1 MQMGDISS
9 PTYPVHSKLELF
21 LDQNVFGVNV
31 PVKRTAKGYSKMP
44 FPKIHMDYTYSK
56 TALNKYY
63 NCKYTAKS
71 LHCTRLKCTDKL
83 IWY

>member
-21 LDQNVFGVNV
+21 LDQSVFGVNV

-44 FPKIHMDYTYSK
+44 FPKIHIDYIVHIHVANRGK
-56 TALNKYY
+56 LAFY
-63 NCKYTAKS
+63 NIFFSDISQMISIYVPC
-71 LHCTRLKCTDKL
+71 
-83 IWY
+83 I